1 MKNPGT
7 TTEQN
12 ENGRKPR
19 CYICKEPNPIVHD
32 HYTRLC
38 RACGEFNEMK
48 RTAVHRLDTFTAL
61 VTGGRTK
68 IGYHTALRLLRD
80 GARVILTTRF
90 PYDALHRYIQEP
102 DFAQWKDRIHI
113 YGLDFRQIE
122 RVEWFAHYI
131 DQEFPY
137 IDIIINNA
145 AQTVRMTPEEY
156 ETLTLHEAKLQNQ
169 LSGGQDQL
177 RLPNGTVLP
186 RIALQIGSE
195 EAAKPPIPQMLEPES
210 SPALSVSQLQNSWTA
225 ESHQISVMEMLE
237 VQLINVTA
245 PFLINTKLK
254 EAMLRS
260 PHCNRFIVNVS
271 AAEGRFQTKRKGG
284 YHVHTNMA
292 KASLNMMTLT
302 MSKEYKKDRIF
313 MTSVDPGWVSNQF
326 PEKVQTRKSIELP
339 LDFEDAAARICDPIY
354 EGKDAERP
362 WTGVFLKDYKPVD
375 W

>member
-7 TTEQN
+7 AT
-12 ENGRKPR
+12 ENGRKFR
-19 CYICKEPNPIVHD
+19 CYICKEPNPVVHD
-32 HYTRLC
+32 HYTKLC
-38 RACGEFNEMK
+38 RACGEYNEMK
-48 RTAVHRLDTFTAL
+48 RTARHHLDNYIAL

-90 PYDALHRYIQEP
+90 PYDALQRYIKEP
-102 DFAQWKDRIHI
+102 DFDTWKDRIHI

-122 RVEWFAHYI
+122 RVEMFAHYI
-131 DQEFPY
+131 NKEFPY

-145 AQTVRMTPEEY
+145 AQTVRMSPEEY
-156 ETLTLHEAKLQNQ
+156 DGLMLKEAELQKQ
-169 LSGGQDQL
+169 LFGGQGSPQL
-177 RLPNGTVLP
+177 AGGAALP
-186 RIALQIGSE
+186 RIANPINSETADSPYLQ
-195 EAAKPPIPQMLEPES
+195 LLNPERSLPAS
-210 SPALSVSQLQNSWTA
+210 SSQLQNSWTA
-225 ESHQISVMEMLE
+225 ESQQISVVEMLE

-254 EAMLRS
+254 DAMTRS
-260 PHCNRFIVNVS
+260 PNPNRFIVNVS
-271 AAEGRFQTKRKGG
+271 AAEGRFQMKRKGG

-302 MSKEYKKDRIF
+302 MSKEYKKERIF
-313 MTSVDPGWVSNQF
+313 ITSVDPGWVSNQF
-326 PEKVQTRKSIELP
+326 PEQAKARKAIELP

-362 WTGVFLKDYKPVD
+362 WTGVFLKDYKQVD